1 MNKKTKK
8 VNNTDEVISIMFDKN
23 KLSGDAREYF
33 DSLPKMIQENIIQ
46 SGSPISTKEEL
57 EKVYTNLTSKT
68 Q

>member
-1 MNKKTKK
+1 
-8 VNNTDEVISIMFDKN
+8 MFDRN
-23 KLSGDAREYF
+23 KLSGDARDYF

-46 SGSPISTKEEL
+46 SGAPISTKDEL